1 MLLQLDGEVIE
12 IRPGEIFESSAPVDS
27 RYLEEILPPKAAKPK
42 AKRKP
47 NPIKPKVKLDVSG
60 TKS

>member
-1 MLLQLDGEVIE
+1 MLLQLEGEVIE

-27 RYLEEILPPKAAKPK
+27 RYLEEIKAPKPVKPRTKK
-42 AKRKP
+42 ASSKTKE
-47 NPIKPKVKLDVSG
+47 VLDGSS